1 MSPPKPE
8 ERRRRYHKRSRNG
21 CIDCKRKHIRCDEK
35 KPLCT
40 NCLVKGDSCGYAEA
54 KETSSP
60 PASIKVEEDDYWDSA
75 STSMQSLAPSNLLV
89 GQQVQVAG
97 DPNFSYGNYS
107 HGGEGDRMGDDTLS
121 RQTYYWGHGMTHDS
135 ATCSAVDYTMGAQQ
149 MYNWRDVPSTDP
161 TAGQP
166 ASYWSQ
172 DLSQGDEELAE
183 AGRREGKKKLSRRDG
198 GKSRS

>member
-40 NCLVKGDSCGYAEA
+40 NCLVKGDTCGYAEA
-54 KETSSP
+54 KEASSP
-60 PASIKVEEDDYWDSA
+60 PTSIKIEEDDYWDSA
-75 STSMQSLAPSNLLV
+75 STPMESLVPNNLLV
-89 GQQVQVAG
+89 GQQVQVTG
-97 DPNFSYGNYS
+97 DPNFSYGS
-107 HGGEGDRMGDDTLS
+107 HGGEGDRIGDDMLS
-121 RQTYYWGHGMTHDS
+121 RQTYYWGHGMTPDS
-135 ATCSAVDYTMGAQQ
+135 TTGPTINYTMGAQQ
-149 MYNWRDVPSTDP
+149 MYNWRDAPSLDLTG
-161 TAGQP
+161 GQP

-172 DLSQGDEELAE
+172 DPNQGDEEPAE
-183 AGRREGKKKLSRRDG
+183 ALRREGKKKSSRRDG